1 ETAVNT
7 DHAAD
12 IDAVDGLER
21 YSSCVWDDLPTR
33 WASERQMRESGDSH
47 LDVMTLATVGEN
59 ESRTGRAVISKANL
73 DRPLRWIRGINLHNR
88 TPAWVPLICTYLF
101 VNPITLGER
110 IWTPISTGCATYSN
124 ARSEEH
130 TSELQSRF
138 DL

>member
-1 ETAVNT
+1 IVSGIEHAADAGADVQLGGAGTAVTT

-12 IDAVDGLER
+12 IAAVEGLER

-88 TPAWVPLICTYLF
+88 TD
-101 VNPITLGER
+101 R
-110 IWTPISTGCATYSN
+110 KST
-124 ARSEEH
+124 

-138 DL
+138 DLVC